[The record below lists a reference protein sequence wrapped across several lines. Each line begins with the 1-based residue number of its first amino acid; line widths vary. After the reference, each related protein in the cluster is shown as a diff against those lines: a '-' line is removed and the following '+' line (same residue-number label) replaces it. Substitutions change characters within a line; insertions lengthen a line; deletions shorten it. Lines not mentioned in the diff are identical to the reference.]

1 MNMKDH
7 VECYVAHKRSLGFR
21 YEREE
26 RVLNPWATIAMSCG
40 QDIICAD
47 TMNRWAQQA
56 SSINE
61 ARRRLAIGRRFALW
75 LRTEDERHE
84 IPHMECL
91 GRRQRHTRAP
101 ILLSDD
107 QIRGLMEAALQLS
120 PAGSITPH
128 TMYCIIGLIAVTGLR
143 RAEACALQLSDIT
156 EDGLLV
162 RETKFA
168 KLRLVPVLDSTRDA
182 LQHYLGHRK
191 NLGAA
196 SDNLFVLSRGKPINP
211 STLTGMFIKLARATG
226 LRGGKGERGVTLH
239 DLRVNQHSTVTH
251 YQRPNMTHPQEGG
264 TGGEVSD
271 ILFFSAKSKRR
282 PSLIYSMQIIPVCL
296 SIVARRK
303 GVSATRRG
311 GLN

>member
-168 KLRLVPVLDSTRDA
+168 KSRLVPVLDSTRDA

-239 DLRVNQHSTVTH
+239 DLRHRFAVRSLEQAITSDRDNVSRHILALSTYLGHVSVSSTYWYLHATPVLLKQIAENAETSYMGSVT
-251 YQRPNMTHPQEGG
+251 
-264 TGGEVSD
+264 S
-271 ILFFSAKSKRR
+271 
-282 PSLIYSMQIIPVCL
+282 
-296 SIVARRK
+296 
-303 GVSATRRG
+303 
-311 GLN
+311 

>member
-1 MNMKDH
+1 MNPPAGRKDSWRGAAAGPARRTNHPNPFYADHPWLPFHRYPVRRSIYNQRGVNLDEVSRLRGALLHDIPHMKDH

-26 RVLNPWATIAMSCG
+26 RVLNPWATTAMSCG

-47 TMNRWAQQA
+47 TMIRWAQQA
-56 SSINE
+56 SSIDE

-75 LRTEDERHE
+75 LRTEDEHHE

-143 RAEACALQLSDIT
+143 RAEACALRLSDIT

-168 KLRLVPVLDSTRDA
+168 KSRLVPVLDSTRDA

-196 SDNLFVLSRGKPINP
+196 SDNLFCGATVL
-211 STLTGMFIKLARATG
+211 
-226 LRGGKGERGVTLH
+226 
-239 DLRVNQHSTVTH
+239 VNM
-251 YQRPNMTHPQEGG
+251 RDIEALKEDDGFEGA
-264 TGGEVSD
+264 
-271 ILFFSAKSKRR
+271 F
-282 PSLIYSMQIIPVCL
+282 L
-296 SIVARRK
+296 SP
-303 GVSATRRG
+303 
-311 GLN
+311 